1 MNKKNRILFIILIL
15 LSVLTFV
22 INLNIDLPAVR
33 NIARVPILPFTKSAG
48 FMDDII
54 RYRSQRK
61 QMLKEI
67 AANKLDM
74 RRMSA
79 LVLENRELRDIL
91 ELRENTGHD
100 VIMAE
105 VTGGDYTDGN
115 LLIIDKGQ
123 EAGIDVNMPVMYMS
137 GILGKV
143 ERADKNSAYIATY
156 NDIDYRISLRHT
168 SGFVGIA
175 QSSRRGRLVINGV
188 KRAVPLSLNDT
199 LYSSGM
205 GKLYPAGIPFGTID
219 MIKNS
224 DENYKSVYID
234 PLESIADKRFIFV
247 IMQDSDRTLDRNTN
261 HNSETVG
268 YLGWFKIKRIQ

>member
-15 LSVLTFV
+15 LSILIFV
-22 INLNIDLPAVR
+22 INLNFELTAVR
-33 NIARVPILPFTKSAG
+33 NIARVVILPFTKSAG

-54 RYRSQRK
+54 RCRSQRK
-61 QMLKEI
+61 QVLKEI
-67 AANKLDM
+67 AANKLDR

-79 LVLENRELRDIL
+79 LVRENRELRNIL

-105 VTGGDYTDGN
+105 VIGGDYTDAN
-115 LLIIDKGQ
+115 MLIIDKGQ

-143 ERADKNSAYIATY
+143 EKADKNNAYIATY
-156 NDIDYRISLRHT
+156 NDIDYRISVRHT

-175 QSSRRGRLVINGV
+175 QSSRRGKLVINGV

-205 GKLYPAGIPFGTID
+205 GKLYPAGIPFGIID
-219 MIKNS
+219 MIENS
-224 DENYKSVYID
+224 DENYKSVYIN

-247 IMQDSDRTLDRNTN
+247 ITDSKDRTLDRDVN